1 MQTGFGATTDSSAM
15 HVWHFFFGGNVA
27 VAVEH
32 AGIAVHLKDVFQL
45 EFALDYELLIGDM
58 YVNVY
63 LW

>member
-1 MQTGFGATTDSSAM
+1 M